1 MEITVIKCAVTVG
14 AHGAPWGKT
23 AELHIQTASACNAQ
37 RKVHFVPDN
46 KHLQEHFLKL
56 VQKFEK
62 CDRARATA
70 SAVEEELTDKD
81 VLLQDTARTV
91 EEHRKRTE

>member
-1 MEITVIKCAVTVG
+1 M
-14 AHGAPWGKT
+14 
-23 AELHIQTASACNAQ
+23 
-37 RKVHFVPDN
+37 
-46 KHLQEHFLKL
+46 KL